1 MNAARRMLKLSAALA
16 HTLGLDLPTPD
27 DRRRAAFALSLAVD
41 LLRDPVLGLT
51 DEARTIAIEALAVQ
65 DDLYAECEDLI
76 VGDYLEGD
84 APRAAA
90 APQPGPEP
98 EAPATD
104 PAAAAAGIGD
114 VDAIRIVEAARHANG
129 GAAAAAT
136 NPFPSTANPGQ
147 A

>member
-16 HTLGLDLPTPD
+16 HTLGLVLETPD

-41 LLRDPVLGLT
+41 LLRDPRLGLS
-51 DEARTIAIEALAVQ
+51 DEARTLAVEGMAAQ

-90 APQPGPEP
+90 AAPPGPE
-98 EAPATD
+98 EMAD
-104 PAAAAAGIGD
+104 HPAAAPVADGIGD
-114 VDAIRIVEAARHANG
+114 SEAIRIVEAARQANG
-129 GAAAAAT
+129 ATAAAT